1 MTTRII
7 YTVLFIMLSWP
18 AFADQRAGI
27 QAEMR
32 TLQQDRQNLAA
43 EYQEQQGQLQQLD
56 PNANPQEMRQSGDVS
71 SRAGIQAEMR
81 ALQQD
86 RQKLDE
92 ENSTQEQAVAGQLS
106 SMSITAKQ
114 EEQIRQQV
122 LKEQTTSNITIN
134 PSSSATLPNPDDS
147 ILTGDVRYACEATL
161 CLASGKRPHECTP
174 SLKRYFD
181 ITRRHWSDTKKARKN
196 FLKLCPSGSY
206 SGQDAFLTALV
217 NGSGRCDASTFNRQG
232 TTKRLQMKVPVTEC
246 SIDTRWDMSDAT
258 VKQYEECNRNQWN
271 HRFLNRR
278 NRNQKVVTHEHVAKR
293 FTGLNGHTVT
303 VTCQHITVFDSCDCI
318 AEEYLLKEYKYF
330 AVNGNMPSECAA
342 LWNNQYTYYEASDR
356 PHLVYGDD
364 DKPWDTRWVD

>member
-7 YTVLFIMLSWP
+7 YTILFIVLSWP

-27 QAEMR
+27 QEEMR
-32 TLQQDRQNLAA
+32 TLQQDRQKLAA
-43 EYQEQQGQLQQLD
+43 EYQEQQGQLQQLA

-106 SMSITAKQ
+106 SMSITTKQ

-122 LKEQTTSNITIN
+122 LKEQTTSNITLN
-134 PSSSATLPNPDDS
+134 PSASATFQSPDTS
-147 ILTGDVRYACEATL
+147 LLTGDVRYACEATL

-174 SLKRYFD
+174 SLRRYFD

-232 TTKRLQMKVPVTEC
+232 TTKRLQRKVPATEC
-246 SIDTRWDMSDAT
+246 SIDTRLAGNRCDGTKWHRRRDEET
-258 VKQYEECNRNQWN
+258 VTTYE
-271 HRFLNRR
+271 H
-278 NRNQKVVTHEHVAKR
+278 TKR
-293 FTGLNGHTVT
+293 FTGLNGRPVT
-303 VTCQHITVFDSCDCI
+303 VNCQHITVFHGSCIHD
-318 AEEYLLKEYKYF
+318 EYLLQEYQYF
-330 AVNGNMPSECAA
+330 EVNRNMPSECAA

-364 DKPWDTRWVD
+364 GKPWDTRWVD